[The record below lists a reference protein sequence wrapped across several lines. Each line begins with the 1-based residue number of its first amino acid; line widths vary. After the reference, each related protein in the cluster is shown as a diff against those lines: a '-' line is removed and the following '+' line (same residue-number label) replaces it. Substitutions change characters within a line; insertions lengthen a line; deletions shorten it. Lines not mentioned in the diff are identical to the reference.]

1 MTTFGTRMKELRT
14 SRSLRQDQLA
24 EILEIAPSTVGAYE
38 RDTREPNF
46 ELVVKMADYFNVSL
60 DYMFCRTDDKR
71 TVAEALKDN
80 SYDLKEFLR
89 NNYVLFNGNELS
101 VEDKQRIL
109 DVLLGLFWNDIRGL

>member
-1 MTTFGTRMKELRT
+1 MSTFGTRMKELRT
-14 SRSLRQDQLA
+14 SRNLKQDEMA
-24 EILEIAPSTVGAYE
+24 NILGIAPSTVGAYE
-38 RDTREPNF
+38 RNTREPTF

-71 TVAEALKDN
+71 TLDEALKDN

-101 VEDKQRIL
+101 LEDKQRIL
-109 DVLLGLFWNDIRGL
+109 DVLLGLFWNDIRDL